1 MKAARLAA
9 YTASDADPFEAG
21 ALLTRLAAES
31 RWVHSGASKTSALAP
46 ILAESPLAVLA
57 VLLDPAEPYAGF
69 LAAAWAQE
77 RYPDVPVV
85 VLATAK
91 LPDDKRARLTAT
103 AFDLGAI
110 ACLFP
115 PHAPPVVAELL
126 TQVMHA
132 TLDRVARPGT
142 RKSSGDEAP
151 IDLAAGDYEEAG
163 P

>member
-9 YTASDADPFEAG
+9 YTASDADPFEVG
-21 ALLTRLAAES
+21 AMLARLAAES
-31 RWVHSGASKTSALAP
+31 RWVHSSASKTAALAP
-46 ILAESPLAVLA
+46 ILAESPVAVLA
-57 VLLDPAEPYAGF
+57 VLLDPTEPYAGF

-91 LPDDKRARLTAT
+91 LPDDKRARLMAT
-103 AFDLGAI
+103 AFDLGAV

-115 PHAPPVVAELL
+115 PHAPPVVAELFA
-126 TQVMHA
+126 QVMHA
-132 TLDRVARPGT
+132 TQERVARPGT
-142 RKSSGDEAP
+142 RRAGDDAP
-151 IDLAAGDYEEAG
+151 IDLATGDYEEAA